1 MKIIRQDYKNK
12 RVLKENYNDDPK
24 RFDKVFEEVYNLREL
39 VNRIYDKVGSAKDEE
54 VTNNY
59 FKSFILDIDAK
70 IYDIEELLK

>member
-1 MKIIRQDYKNK
+1 MKIIKQNQSTK
-12 RVLKENYNDDPK
+12 RVLKENYNEDPK
-24 RFDKVFEEVYNLREL
+24 RFDKVFEEFYNLREL

-59 FKSFILDIDAK
+59 FKSFITDIDAK